1 MGQGRAGVRGA
12 LPVAD
17 RQLNTAPPGRADTSL
32 LCNAAAAPDHERPMP
47 EPDEVLFERYRSRG
61 DARALGELF
70 DRTAPS
76 LLRIALH
83 LARDPAAAEDL
94 LQR

>member
-1 MGQGRAGVRGA
+1 
-12 LPVAD
+12 
-17 RQLNTAPPGRADTSL
+17 
-32 LCNAAAAPDHERPMP
+32 MP